1 MEPAVEVA
9 PLQNRS
15 QAADEKS
22 EQNVDDEVSLTG
34 SKGEMG
40 QAVSNESQEHLTGI
54 LKGNSSA
61 VLIIIKNI
69 GREDE

>member
-1 MEPAVEVA
+1 MEPAAAVA

-22 EQNVDDEVSLTG
+22 QQNVEGEGSLTG

-40 QAVSNESQEHLTGI
+40 QAVPNESQEHLTGI
-54 LKGNSSA
+54 LHVKGSSST
-61 VLIIIKNI
+61 VMVIIEKH
-69 GREDE
+69 R